1 MNQNDQMRDLA
12 QKIVD
17 CVDARAIKDWDC
29 LHMYLSE
36 AAQMAR
42 QALADHVREA
52 TKMIAPT
59 RLVRL
64 THEELAACVV
74 LSDSYCEKENRWCVN
89 SNKYAQA
96 IMDAMEKIN
105 QGETK

>member
-42 QALADHVREA
+42 QALAEP
-52 TKMIAPT
+52 AP
-59 RLVRL
+59 LVRL
-64 THEELAACVV
+64 TDEEVE
-74 LSDSYCEKENRWCVN
+74 SEYCKADAYLMMTDHYEFGLVAN
-89 SNKYAQA
+89 A
-96 IMDAMEKIN
+96 IMAAMIEKNKGKI
-105 QGETK
+105 